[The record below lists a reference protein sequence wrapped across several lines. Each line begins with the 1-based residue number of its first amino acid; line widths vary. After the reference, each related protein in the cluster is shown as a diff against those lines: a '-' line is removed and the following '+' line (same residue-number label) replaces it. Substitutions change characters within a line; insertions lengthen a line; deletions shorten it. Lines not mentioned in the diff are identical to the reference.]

1 MKRKKRGMRPL
12 EYDYEAAYQNS
23 IEMLDEYFL
32 EQIAKQNRKGLYAC
46 KEIYSGGQ
54 LEIELYPEFFRKE
67 DIPEA
72 GRKKRNKK
80 AQDNLN
86 DKNARKYLERLINAN
101 FHTSDI
107 WATLVYRSG
116 QEPQSMEEA
125 MRNMRNYI
133 SARPMIAVTDF
144 RGMRICSGVTVSPRR
159 FCASSSCK
167 ISGWSARGRSP

>member
-86 DKNARKYLERLINAN
+86 D
-101 FHTSDI
+101 
-107 WATLVYRSG
+107 
-116 QEPQSMEEA
+116 
-125 MRNMRNYI
+125 
-133 SARPMIAVTDF
+133 
-144 RGMRICSGVTVSPRR
+144 
-159 FCASSSCK
+159 
-167 ISGWSARGRSP
+167 